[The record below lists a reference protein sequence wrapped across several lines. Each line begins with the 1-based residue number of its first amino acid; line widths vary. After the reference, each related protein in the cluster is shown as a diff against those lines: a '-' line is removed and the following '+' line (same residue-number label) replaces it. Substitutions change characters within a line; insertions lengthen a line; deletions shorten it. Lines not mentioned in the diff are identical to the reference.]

1 MICTVPYSLVMAR
14 IPLGLLWSAVFA
26 GYVALGATIQVLPPY
41 VTGRFGASAAVAGW
55 AVGIAFA
62 ATALSRPVAGWFA
75 DAGRSRV
82 FVRLG
87 GLLTAV
93 GGAGHLLANLVGEI
107 LVVRIVMGAG
117 EAALFSAA
125 IPWVLASVPAEEK
138 GKVAG
143 WFGLSMWGG
152 LAGGPVLASTVL
164 YFGSIR
170 AVWVVVTVLGL
181 LSFLLVSLVS
191 APESPPELR
200 SPFSVRGL
208 LPRGS
213 AAPGVVFGL
222 SAYGYGAINAILV
235 LYLHSRNSAAAN
247 YALAVFAV
255 AFLVTRFLGSP
266 LVTRWG
272 GWRVWFVVIGIEA
285 AGMLL
290 LAIPGLGTVGALT
303 GTALAGVGVSL
314 MFPGTVAVTLGRTG
328 RTAPGTS
335 VAVMTSFWDLGLL
348 VAGPLSGLVADR
360 AGYGTAFAVAAGVV
374 AGALLLGLATRPLLR
389 HASAPKDA
397 GWLA

>member
-1 MICTVPYSLVMAR
+1 MAR
-14 IPLGLLWSAVFA
+14 TPMMLLWSAVFA

-41 VTGRFGASAAVAGW
+41 VTGRFGTSATVAGW
-55 AVGIAFA
+55 TVGIAFA

-87 GLLTAV
+87 GLLTAL
-93 GGAGHLLANLVGEI
+93 GGAGHLIAQSVGEI
-107 LVVRIVMGAG
+107 LVARIVMGAG

-125 IPWVLASVPAEEK
+125 IPWVLAGVPTAEK

-152 LAGGPVLASTVL
+152 LAAGPVLASVILQT
-164 YFGSIR
+164 GSTR
-170 AVWVVVTVLGL
+170 AVWVVVTLLGL
-181 LSFLLVSLVS
+181 LSFVLVSLVR
-191 APESPPELR
+191 APESPSDLR
-200 SPFSVRGL
+200 SPFSLRGL

-213 AAPGVVFGL
+213 TAPGVVFGL

-235 LYLHSRNSAAAN
+235 LDLHSRNLAAAN
-247 YALAVFAV
+247 YALAVFAA

-272 GWRVWFVVIGIEA
+272 GRAVWFVVIVIEVVGA
-285 AGMLL
+285 LF
-290 LAIPGLGTVGALT
+290 LAIPSLGTVGAVVGAALT
-303 GTALAGVGVSL
+303 GVGVSL
-314 MFPGTVAVTLGRTG
+314 MFPATVSVTLGRTG

-348 VAGPLSGLVADR
+348 IAGPLSGLIADR
-360 AGYGTAFAVAAGVV
+360 SGYGAAFAVAAGV
-374 AGALLLGLATRPLLR
+374 ASFALLLGLVTKTSLPHGSVESRSGTALGREEER
-389 HASAPKDA
+389 ESV
-397 GWLA
+397 